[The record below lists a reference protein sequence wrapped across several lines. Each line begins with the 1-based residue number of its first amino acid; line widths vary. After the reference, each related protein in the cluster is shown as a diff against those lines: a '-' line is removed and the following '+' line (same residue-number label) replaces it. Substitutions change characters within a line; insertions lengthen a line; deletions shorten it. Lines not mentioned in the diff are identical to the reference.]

1 MYTEEFNGINSFLV
15 GMSKILLQEGV
26 ERNTRGS
33 KCWELPEPV
42 MIKIKNPLSRW
53 VTILDRKWNMF
64 LPYAESLWLAA
75 GRNDLNFIRY
85 YLSKMEIFSDDGEF
99 LRGGYGPRLRFYNG
113 NTIDYKKPS
122 IKVDND
128 VNHQEI
134 DQFRYIINCFK
145 KDLYTR
151 QAIITIGDPPKDCFG
166 LNNEIKHTKDLPCTR
181 TLQFMKSSQGNKLN
195 LTVHMRSNDFI
206 WGASAVNMFN
216 YMFMQE
222 YFAQILG
229 LEVGEYFHIAN
240 NLHYYDEHKHLVEK
254 LSQLEVFEDEFFC
267 YAKSFN
273 SLDEFD
279 ENIDKMV
286 KWESDLR
293 FGKTDKVIE
302 FNDDFFNDW
311 AKVLFTKTN
320 RSKVNFA
327 NPILSKLTETYLLK
341 NDYRRY

>member
-1 MYTEEFNGINSFLV
+1 MYTAEFNGINSFLV
-15 GMSKILLQEGV
+15 GMSKTLLKDGI
-26 ERNTRGS
+26 ERNTRGY

-42 MIKIKNPLSRW
+42 MIKINNPLSRW
-53 VTILDRKWNMF
+53 VTIPDRKWNIF

-75 GRNDLNFIRY
+75 GRNDLNFIKY
-85 YLSKMEIFSDDGEF
+85 YLSKMENFSDDGEF

-113 NTIDYKKPS
+113 NAVDYKKPS
-122 IKVDND
+122 IKVDNGIE
-128 VNHQEI
+128 HQEL
-134 DQFRYIINCFK
+134 DQFRYIINSFK
-145 KDLYTR
+145 KDLCTR

-166 LNNEIKHTKDLPCTR
+166 LNNELKQTKDLPCTR

-195 LTVHMRSNDFI
+195 LTVYMRSNDFI

-240 NLHYYDEHKHLVEK
+240 NLHYYDEHRHLVEK
-254 LSQLEVFEDEFFC
+254 ISQFETIEDESFC
-267 YAKSFN
+267 YKKSFS
-273 SLDEFD
+273 SLNEFD
-279 ENIDKMV
+279 DNVDKML

-293 FGKTDKVIE
+293 SGKTDKVID

-311 AKVLFTKTN
+311 AKVLFIKTN
-320 RSKVNFA
+320 RIKVHFV
-327 NPILSKLTETYLLK
+327 NPILSKLTTNYLK
-341 NDYRRY
+341 